1 MVKRVDS
8 RRLRTKTQRPNKRRA
23 MAKRQLELIP
33 RNEKKE
39 RPAKKAA
46 SKPAIVRDT
55 PKTAG
60 KKAAPKAAAKKAG
73 PKAAAAKPA
82 SASKPIVRLTA
93 IDLAARQREIS
104 VSEFFTKNRHLLGFD
119 SPAKALLTTVKEA
132 VDNALDACE
141 EAGIL
146 PDLAIVLSEVSE
158 TRYTG
163 AVQDSGP
170 A

>member
-39 RPAKKAA
+39 RPGKKAA

-60 KKAAPKAAAKKAG
+60 KKAAPKAAAKNAA
-73 PKAAAAKPA
+73 PKAAAAKPP
-82 SASKPIVRLTA
+82 SASKPIARLTA
-93 IDLAARQREIS
+93 IELAARQRETS
-104 VSEFFTKNRHLLGFD
+104 LSAFLTHNPHRPGHD
-119 SPAKALLTTVKEA
+119 SPA
-132 VDNALDACE
+132 
-141 EAGIL
+141 
-146 PDLAIVLSEVSE
+146 
-158 TRYTG
+158 
-163 AVQDSGP
+163 
-170 A
+170 